1 MGVLLPDAA
10 KAFRKLKDV
19 RNRRAIH
26 FDPATDEKDRE
37 FALEAVK
44 SLNEI
49 ISVQF
54 GTLPPKAWFIP
65 GIESGGNYIKKE
77 MEKDPFVK
85 LVYLPNALLVGPD
98 HYVEGTLD
106 GRWRV
111 FDAEDYEDRDL
122 SDEEFGEL
130 LKKAQEERFAKM
142 REVRE
147 DADVE

>member
-1 MGVLLPDAA
+1 
-10 KAFRKLKDV
+10 
-19 RNRRAIH
+19 
-26 FDPATDEKDRE
+26 
-37 FALEAVK
+37 
-44 SLNEI
+44 
-49 ISVQF
+49 
-54 GTLPPKAWFIP
+54 
-65 GIESGGNYIKKE
+65 